1 MLIVYK
7 IKMRSWALEI
17 LSDREIKVPWDCFS
31 ESMIDQKVTKD
42 QHLKNWK
49 AFLYLHRRWNI
60 SKCVFKRV
68 EWKQVGQEK
77 CTNASYYSTSVNKF

>member
-42 QHLKNWK
+42 QTSQKLEG
-49 AFLYLHRRWNI
+49 
-60 SKCVFKRV
+60 VFV
-68 EWKQVGQEK
+68 
-77 CTNASYYSTSVNKF
+77 SSP